1 MRTPDSSTHQA
12 KRIDSQFAKIAVS
25 YERSGESTRTLGYQ
39 NKKRRERKNSPRGV
53 SSIFV
58 ASFDTDW
65 MEFLAFS

>member
-1 MRTPDSSTHQA
+1 MLPNRA
-12 KRIDSQFAKIAVS
+12 AGCLMKIDSQFAKIAVNH
-25 YERSGESTRTLGYQ
+25 ERSNEPMRHPRHQ

-65 MEFLAFS
+65 MEFLAFG